1 MSRSLAPALVTAAD
15 LMELDADSEPL
26 PGDKRKGF
34 IERYIHG
41 EIYRARPEVM
51 AVVHSHSASVIP
63 FGATRTRLRPI
74 YHMGSFL
81 WSGAP
86 VFDIRKVREEND
98 LLIRDR
104 PLGKAL
110 AGTLAKCN
118 CVLMRGHG
126 MTVIGDS
133 VPEAVFRA
141 IYTEMNARMQLQA
154 TQLEGPDR
162 VPQRRGGQA
171 LARLRTAAR
180 SSGRG
185 SCGKGRLAGEVGLD
199 QLIVRQQAEVQLQAL
214 YPVGVRGNAD
224 RVIEK
229 HHGRIL
235 DDQPLGLRQQPVLR
249 RALRQ
254 PQRFVDGLIER
265 RAAIVREVGGS
276 RRSGVEKRKQ
286 EALRI
291 GCAHIP
297 AVKEHVAFALAHG
310 GDDFRPARLA
320 DQFNLDPDSPQIALD
335 GSGDLGGESQ
345 RAVVNDPEGWDRG
358 KAVLT

>member
-1 MSRSLAPALVTAAD
+1 MKKPKLSASRALIDDLVAASRILAQHEVLDAYGHVSARSDKRPERFVMSRSLAPALVTAAD

-63 FGATRTRLRPI
+63 FGATHTRLRPI

-110 AGTLAKCN
+110 AGTLAECN

-154 TQLEGPDR
+154 TQLEGPIEFLSDEEG
-162 VPQRRGGQA
+162 RRSQA
-171 LARLRTAAR
+171 SNRGTLERPWELWKRAV
-180 SSGRG
+180 SGRG
-185 SCGKGRLAGEVGLD
+185 
-199 QLIVRQQAEVQLQAL
+199 
-214 YPVGVRGNAD
+214 
-224 RVIEK
+224 
-229 HHGRIL
+229 
-235 DDQPLGLRQQPVLR
+235 
-249 RALRQ
+249 
-254 PQRFVDGLIER
+254 
-265 RAAIVREVGGS
+265 
-276 RRSGVEKRKQ
+276 RS
-286 EALRI
+286 
-291 GCAHIP
+291 
-297 AVKEHVAFALAHG
+297 
-310 GDDFRPARLA
+310 
-320 DQFNLDPDSPQIALD
+320 
-335 GSGDLGGESQ
+335 
-345 RAVVNDPEGWDRG
+345 
-358 KAVLT
+358 